1 MEVNPPKG
9 VDTTQVFSRLE
20 GRLDGVDFLNV
31 TDSALARM
39 RCSPLPFA
47 GLLKQRLGVEPL
59 VNVSC
64 RDRNAIALQAD
75 LLAGWMQGV
84 RSVVALTGDAITVG
98 DMPESKGVFEI
109 NSVGL
114 LGIIQRLNSGLDMAG
129 KPLQGN
135 PEYRCGAVI
144 NLNARNP
151 AAEIKRFKK
160 KIDAGAEYALSQPVF
175 DVDTALNFFSD
186 PFFSAPEMKRIP
198 IMVGLLAFK
207 SKSSAVAMSSIPG
220 IKVSES
226 VASEI
231 QNLKE
236 SDVSSWSIKRCL
248 DLATSLQE
256 RVAGFHVI
264 SGAAPSLALDVL
276 DQLVRTFR

>member
-1 MEVNPPKG
+1 M
-9 VDTTQVFSRLE
+9 
-20 GRLDGVDFLNV
+20 

-39 RCSPLPFA
+39 RCSPLPF
-47 GLLKQRLGVEPL
+47 GGVLKNRLGVEPL
-59 VNVSC
+59 VNISC
-64 RDRNAIALQAD
+64 RDRNVIALQAD

-114 LGIIQRLNSGLDMAG
+114 LGVIQRLNSGFDMAG
-129 KPLQGN
+129 KPLHGN
-135 PEYRCGAVI
+135 TDYRCGAVI
-144 NLNARNP
+144 NPNARNP
-151 AAEIKRFKK
+151 AAEIKRFRK
-160 KIDAGAEYALSQPVF
+160 KIDAGAEYALSQPIF
-175 DVDTALNFFSD
+175 DVETALNFFAD
-186 PFFSAPEMKRIP
+186 PFFSASDVKRIP

-220 IKVSES
+220 IKVADA
-226 VASEI
+226 VALEI

-236 SDVSSWSIKRCL
+236 SDVPSWSIKRCL
-248 DLATSLQE
+248 ELATSLQE

-264 SGAAPSLALDVL
+264 SGAAPSLALDL
-276 DQLVRTFR
+276 TQELVKTFR